1 MSKQFISN
9 LLICLNG
16 LSFRTGLVSV
26 SSVARLDRDTN
37 PHEYSLIINAVDAGY
52 PISETGTA
60 TLLVQVTDVND
71 KPPRLV

>member
-1 MSKQFISN
+1 M
-9 LLICLNG
+9 
-16 LSFRTGLVSV
+16 SV